1 MENES
6 TGTRESRK
14 RSHLEMSQS
23 HLRLSSSPVLF
34 RERPS
39 NFDNSPPILAPLAN
53 IPTAS
58 SSSRERRFRTERGR
72 TPISHNPSDQ
82 SSRHSRSFRVSR
94 EMEANSTPPPRPRS
108 IVSSGIIIDLTSD
121 QDDNPSPP
129 ALNRRAAPIHAPSP
143 RPSPTLGRSEARLEQ
158 VVDLTADDDDDDD
171 EDDTIIITH
180 SRERSIPLP
189 PRSRLPQPPSITPSF
204 GQGTRLHTI
213 RGSFLIGNQMGP
225 ARPPPERHL
234 PIGERAIGGMRA
246 LYENGADI
254 IMDIHNLMGLNRDE
268 LVGLPFLGGYPA
280 MPNGMDYGRVALQ
293 ENKPEHVP
301 PPPVGYGF
309 TRSPTENDTAICP
322 SCEEEL
328 IHKKDGDEPLAKK
341 SRGAPSRKDREEHP
355 FWVVKDCGH
364 VFCNKCYQHR
374 SNEKISSFRGS
385 KNMLCSVEDCESVV
399 KNKDKWVGIFL

>member
-1 MENES
+1 
-6 TGTRESRK
+6 
-14 RSHLEMSQS
+14 MSQS

-39 NFDNSPPILAPLAN
+39 NFGNSSPIFAPLAN

-58 SSSRERRFRTERGR
+58 SSSRERRFPAQRGR
-72 TPISHNPSDQ
+72 TPNSPSDQ
-82 SSRHSRSFRVSR
+82 SSRHSRSFRASG
-94 EMEANSTPPPRPRS
+94 EMEADLLPPPRRRS
-108 IVSSGIIIDLTSD
+108 AASSGIIIDLTSD
-121 QDDNPSPP
+121 QDDIPSSP
-129 ALNRRAAPIHAPSP
+129 APHRRTARINAPSP
-143 RPSPTLGRSEARLEQ
+143 RPPPTLGRSEARLEQ
-158 VVDLTADDDDDDD
+158 VVDLTADDDDDD

-189 PRSRLPQPPSITPSF
+189 PRGRLPQPPSITPPY
-204 GQGTRLHTI
+204 GEGIRVHTI
-213 RGSFLIGNQMGP
+213 RGTYILNENQMGP

-234 PIGERAIGGMRA
+234 PVGERAIGGMRA

-254 IMDIHNLMGLNRDE
+254 IMNIHNLMGLNHDE
-268 LVGLPFLGGYPA
+268 LVGGMPFLGGYPA
-280 MPNGMDYGRVALQ
+280 MPNVMDYGRVALQ

-301 PPPVGYGF
+301 PPPVGDGF

-328 IHKKDGDEPLAKK
+328 IHRKDGDEPMAKK

-374 SNEKISSFRGS
+374 SNEKLSSFRGS
-385 KNMLCSVEDCESVV
+385 KNILCSVEDCESVV

>member
-1 MENES
+1 
-6 TGTRESRK
+6 
-14 RSHLEMSQS
+14 MSQS

-39 NFDNSPPILAPLAN
+39 NFGNSSPILAPLAN

-58 SSSRERRFRTERGR
+58 SSSRERRFQTQRGQ
-72 TPISHNPSDQ
+72 TPNSHNPLGQ
-82 SSRHSRSFRVSR
+82 SNRHSRSFRASA
-94 EMEANSTPPPRPRS
+94 EMEADLLPPPRRRS
-108 IVSSGIIIDLTSD
+108 IVSSGVIIDLTSD
-121 QDDNPSPP
+121 QDDIPSSP
-129 ALNRRAAPIHAPSP
+129 APHRRAARIHAPSP
-143 RPSPTLGRSEARLEQ
+143 RPPPTLGRSEARLEQ
-158 VVDLTADDDDDDD
+158 VVDLTADDDDD

-189 PRSRLPQPPSITPSF
+189 PRGRLPPPPPINRSF
-204 GQGTRLHTI
+204 GQGPRLNTF
-213 RGSFLIGNQMGP
+213 RAAYVNGNQMEP
-225 ARPPPERHL
+225 ARPPPERPL

-254 IMDIHNLMGLNRDE
+254 IMDIHNFMGLNRGNLGGDE
-268 LVGLPFLGGYPA
+268 HVGLHFFGGFPA

-301 PPPVGYGF
+301 PPPVGDGF

-328 IHKKDGDEPLAKK
+328 IHKKDGEEPVAKK

-374 SNEKISSFRGS
+374 SNEKLSSFRGS
-385 KNMLCSVEDCESVV
+385 KHILCSVEDCDSNV